1 MHEKNQPRPQP
12 FDEVEALRQRVAELE
27 RCIEDTERRSR
38 AHAEELSQANETLR
52 QEVAQRRRAEEGLR
66 KNQALF
72 EMAQERARLGH
83 WELDLSAQGGYWSR
97 EMYRLFGFD
106 PASGPPAFAEFLD
119 RIHPD
124 DRALLVRANE
134 QALAGRESVTVEFRT
149 NRASGPV
156 RYFKANLHCER
167 DAAGRPL
174 YLSGTV
180 LDITERELAEQ
191 ARRESDARLRT
202 ALEST
207 PFGFWIMGPDG
218 RYAMQNAVC
227 VRQCGD
233 FVGKRPEEIGL
244 PADVVAAWQENN
256 RRAFAGEVVQNEIEY
271 NQAGAKR
278 FCINIVGPI
287 RQDDRIQGIV
297 GINIDITERKKADEA
312 LRESEEK
319 WRTIVETVP
328 DFITIV
334 DRQGIVHF
342 INRVAPRVDIASVI
356 GSSMFDYVAERDHA
370 PLRAAFEELFRSGA
384 AYELELAAGSP
395 GGRQRIFQ
403 VHGRPL
409 KRDGTVV
416 GALHIV
422 SDITVRKQNEARL
435 EASLKEKEVL
445 LQEIHHRV
453 KNNLQVI
460 SSLLSL
466 QAEHIAEPEAREAF
480 LESRGRVR
488 TMAVLHESLYRSG
501 DLGRL
506 DLGRQVR
513 GLCAELFRSYGVGP
527 NRIELRTDLTEAPL
541 DLDRAIPCGLLLNE
555 LVSNALKHA
564 FPGGRGGWVRVALH
578 TGPNE
583 EYTLVVGD
591 NGVGLRPELDVFAT
605 STLGLQL
612 VHTLTRQ
619 LGGRLSVD
627 RTGGTTFQI
636 TFTVRDS
643 SHR

>member
-1 MHEKNQPRPQP
+1 
-12 FDEVEALRQRVAELE
+12 
-27 RCIEDTERRSR
+27 
-38 AHAEELSQANETLR
+38 
-52 QEVAQRRRAEEGLR
+52 
-66 KNQALF
+66 
-72 EMAQERARLGH
+72 MAQERARLGY
-83 WELDLSAQGGYWSR
+83 WELDLSAQNGYWSR
-97 EMYRLFGFD
+97 GMYRLFGLD
-106 PASGPPAFAEFLD
+106 PAAEALHFTAFLD
-119 RIHPD
+119 RVHPE
-124 DRALLVRANE
+124 DRAAILRAND
-134 QALAGRESVTVEFRT
+134 QAREGREGVSVEFRT
-149 NRASGPV
+149 NPASGPV
-156 RYFKANLHCER
+156 RYFNANLHCVR
-167 DAAGRPL
+167 DEAGRPL

-180 LDITERELAEQ
+180 LDISERVLAEQ
-191 ARRESDARLRT
+191 ARRESDARLRS
-202 ALEST
+202 ALESM
-207 PFGFWIMGPDG
+207 PFPFWIMGADE
-218 RYAMQNAVC
+218 RYAMQNTVC

-233 FVGKRPEEIGL
+233 CTGKRPDETGL

-256 RRAFAGEVVQNEIEY
+256 RRALAGEVVQNEIEY
-271 NQAGAKR
+271 VHDGAKR
-278 FCINIVGPI
+278 NCINILSPI
-287 RQDDRIQGIV
+287 RQDERIQGIV

-334 DRQGIVHF
+334 DRQGIIHF
-342 INRVAPRVDIASVI
+342 INRVAPGVDFDSVI
-356 GSSMFDYVAERDHA
+356 GRSIYDYVGEEYHA
-370 PLRAAFEELFRSGA
+370 PQRAVLEELFRTGA
-384 AYELELAAGSP
+384 AYEMEMTAGVP
-395 GGRQRIFQ
+395 GRPQRIYL

-409 KRDGTVV
+409 RRDGSVV
-416 GALHIV
+416 AALHIV
-422 SDITVRKQNEARL
+422 ADVTVRKQNEARL

-466 QAEHIAEPEAREAF
+466 QAEYVADPEAREAF

-501 DLGRL
+501 DLGRI

-513 GLCAELFRSYGVGP
+513 GLCAELFRSYGVEP
-527 NRIELRTDLTEAPL
+527 NRIELRTDLAEAPL

-583 EYTLVVGD
+583 EYTLIVSD
-591 NGVGLRPELDVFAT
+591 NGVGLPQDLDVLAT
-605 STLGLQL
+605 SSLGLQL
-612 VHTLTRQ
+612 VQTLTRQ
-619 LGGRLSVD
+619 LGGRLNVE

-636 TFTVRDS
+636 TFTGGHS
-643 SHR
+643 TPG